1 MDKKH
6 ELTEKLKVLETEIY
20 DAKCDLKAINSKL
33 EIAYQYE
40 DELVQRQVAA
50 KKKTEELRKE
60 FFKKGGEI
68 SEMYNKMKNIFDVFT
83 GNFYSKD
90 V

>member
-1 MDKKH
+1 MENKH

-20 DAKCDLKAINSKL
+20 NAKIDLKSINSKL

-40 DELVQRQVAA
+40 EDLVQRQVSA
-50 KKKTEELRKE
+50 KKKTEELRKL
-60 FFKKGGEI
+60 FFEKSGEI

-83 GNFYSKD
+83 GNFYKN
-90 V
+90 